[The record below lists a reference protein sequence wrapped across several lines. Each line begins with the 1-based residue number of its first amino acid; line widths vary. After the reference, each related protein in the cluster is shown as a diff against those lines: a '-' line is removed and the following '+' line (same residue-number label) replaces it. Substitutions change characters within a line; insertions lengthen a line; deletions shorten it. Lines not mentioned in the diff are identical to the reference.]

1 MTANKTL
8 TIAKG
13 MTTSTGVVTITAVDN
28 DVDAPNKMVTVSATA
43 SGGGVAAPA
52 PKTLTITDD
61 EGTPTVTLVLTPS
74 AIDESGA
81 TNNSTVTATLSGAS
95 NEAVTL
101 TVAAAAGTD
110 TVTGDF
116 TVTANKTLTIAKGMT
131 TSTGVVTITA
141 VDNDVDAPNKM
152 VTVSATASG
161 GGVAAPAPKT
171 LTITDDEG
179 TPTVTLVLT
188 PSAIDESGATN
199 NSTVTATLSG
209 ASNEAVTLTVAAAAG
224 TDTVTG
230 DFTVTANKTL
240 TIAKGMTTS
249 TGVVTITAV
258 DNDVDAPNKMVT
270 VSATASGGGVA
281 APAPKTLTITDDEG
295 TPTVTLVLTPSAIT
309 ESGATNNSTVTA
321 TLSGASNEA
330 VTLTVAA
337 AAGTDTVTG
346 DFTVTANKT
355 LTIAKGTTTSTG
367 VVTITAVDNDVDAP
381 NKMVTVSA
389 TASGGGVAA
398 PAPKTLTI
406 TDDEGTPTVTLVLTP
421 SAIDESGATNNS
433 TVTATLS
440 GASNEAVT
448 LTVAAAAGTD
458 TVTGDFTVTANKTLT
473 IAKGMTTST
482 GVVTITA
489 VDNDV
494 DAPNKMVTVS
504 ATASGGGVAA
514 PAPKTLTITDDE
526 GTPTVTLVLTPSA
539 IDESGATNNST
550 VTATLSGASNEAVT
564 LTVAAAAGTDTVT
577 GDFTVTANKTLTIAK
592 GTTTSTGVVTITAV
606 DNDVDAPNKM
616 VTVSATA
623 SGGGVAAPAN
633 QTLTINDDEGTPTV
647 TLVLTPS
654 TINESGNGN
663 SSTVTATLSGESSA
677 AVTVE
682 VSVPNNAPVTLSN
695 NTTLTITAGAKAST
709 GVVTITAV
717 DNSVNAPDKTVTVS
731 ATASGGGVANPTDQT
746 LTITDDDTTPPTA
759 LTITVDTNS
768 INENAGETMVTV
780 TATLDGTSRF
790 GVDKT
795 VNVTIGKEN
804 DTAEKGKDYK
814 EIGNLTVRI
823 TAGKASGS
831 QTFTLTPIDDE
842 IDEEDETISLEG
854 TLEELTVTDASIT
867 LTDDDDPPSGLTITV
882 DTDPVKDGIQ
892 DSVDEDA
899 GGTRV
904 SVTAALKGTTS
915 FGVDKTVNV
924 TVGNQDR
931 DSATEGTDYKTV
943 NDLKTTLTLKA
954 GETSISTKFTL
965 TPINDGIDEQD
976 ETISVEGTLEELT
989 ATHDSITITDDDDPP
1004 SGLTITVDTDP
1015 DTVGDQDSVG
1025 EDAGATTVKVT
1036 ATLDG
1041 TSRFDADQTVTVTVG
1056 AGSDDT
1062 AKKGTDYKAV
1072 EDLTFTINAGEASGS
1087 KDFTLTPEDDNF
1099 AEGNETISVTGTLG
1113 PLDPAKA
1120 TIIITDNDA
1129 APTGLRIS
1137 VDTGSPENLGSSTRN
1152 LSSERDRSLLYEDAG
1167 ETTVTVTATL
1177 DGTSLFGIDK
1187 TVTVTV
1193 GADSDT
1199 AVQGT
1204 DYHAEVSD
1212 FDITIAAG
1220 ASSGIYTFKLTPI
1233 DDKLA
1238 EGDETISLDGDL
1250 EELQVMG
1257 STIIITDDDT
1267 APTGITLTVD
1277 PASVGEEDGKPEIT
1291 VTATVNGT
1299 TRYKDAKTVTVSVG
1313 GGTATSDTD
1322 YEEVPGFDITIGAGA
1337 ESATH
1342 TFTLILTD
1350 DKIHEGDETINVTG
1364 TSGSLT
1370 VTDATLTIEDDEELP
1385 VVSINSPSVKESGK
1399 SGVPTEM
1406 TFTVTIFPES
1416 TKLVTV
1422 SYADTGTGT
1431 ASADK
1436 DYVSPGTGIL
1446 TFAPGITRRRIAI
1459 TVKGDDIDEYDETVV
1474 LRLSNPTNATL
1485 PDNVA
1490 ALESTGTIIDNNEP
1504 PTVSL
1509 LDSEPVE
1516 EGEVAVFPVRLSGES
1531 GKPITVSWKTSSGT
1545 ALEDVDY
1552 HGGSEQI
1559 TIHAGT
1565 VEKTVEITTIDDRE
1579 IEDWTENFSVA
1590 LSDPVNV
1597 TPESIKATGII
1608 KDDDRPAAIE
1618 RLERVN
1624 KTILPYVGSAIMR
1637 SRIDHVTGCIRH
1649 AASGVAY
1656 GDLSSFEGQLRNN
1669 ADILDQHQ
1677 MERISFLDVFNDA
1690 RFASGFKAYEEKHN
1704 PGDVTFCAGS
1714 DWNELSGGDNDPV
1727 TWDGSL
1733 AGTHLGGNVR
1743 ISEWILTGL
1752 DLFLYTGSFDW
1763 KDEGGEEEF
1772 RGIEGEWNLNIRGV
1786 NPYVA
1791 LLSEDGETQFWT
1803 MAGYGF
1809 GRVDIEEEIL
1819 DQSADITMKSVALGG
1834 AVPLRRGSGNVSL
1847 SLRGDV
1853 WLGEFEIAENGD
1865 LINGVSVQTRGA
1877 RALLESTWNRGSIT
1891 PSLLVGIKHDNSSSD
1906 STGMEIGSGIEWG
1919 SASHGLRVSLKSRA
1933 LLVRSSVQEW
1943 GVSGDVNLS
1952 PRDGLGPSLR
1962 LTTSRGDA
1970 EERAS
1975 TFLEDDSETLLGES
1989 GEGGIS
1995 FEAEAGWGID
2005 TAGGR
2010 GTMTPFAG
2018 VSLLERDERVL
2029 RLGGRLDM
2037 GKTLNLQLEGQR
2049 EKNEINGSE
2058 YGLLL
2063 EAKFSF

>member
-1 MTANKTL
+1 M
-8 TIAKG
+8 TIA
-13 MTTSTGVVTITAVDN
+13 A
-28 DVDAPNKMVTVSATA
+28 
-43 SGGGVAAPA
+43 
-52 PKTLTITDD
+52 
-61 EGTPTVTLVLTPS
+61 E
-74 AIDESGA
+74 
-81 TNNSTVTATLSGAS
+81 
-95 NEAVTL
+95 
-101 TVAAAAGTD
+101 
-110 TVTGDF
+110 
-116 TVTANKTLTIAKGMT
+116 
-131 TSTGVVTITA
+131 
-141 VDNDVDAPNKM
+141 
-152 VTVSATASG
+152 
-161 GGVAAPAPKT
+161 
-171 LTITDDEG
+171 
-179 TPTVTLVLT
+179 
-188 PSAIDESGATN
+188 
-199 NSTVTATLSG
+199 
-209 ASNEAVTLTVAAAAG
+209 
-224 TDTVTG
+224 
-230 DFTVTANKTL
+230 
-240 TIAKGMTTS
+240 
-249 TGVVTITAV
+249 
-258 DNDVDAPNKMVT
+258 
-270 VSATASGGGVA
+270 
-281 APAPKTLTITDDEG
+281 
-295 TPTVTLVLTPSAIT
+295 
-309 ESGATNNSTVTA
+309 
-321 TLSGASNEA
+321 
-330 VTLTVAA
+330 
-337 AAGTDTVTG
+337 
-346 DFTVTANKT
+346 
-355 LTIAKGTTTSTG
+355 
-367 VVTITAVDNDVDAP
+367 
-381 NKMVTVSA
+381 
-389 TASGGGVAA
+389 
-398 PAPKTLTI
+398 
-406 TDDEGTPTVTLVLTP
+406 
-421 SAIDESGATNNS
+421 
-433 TVTATLS
+433 
-440 GASNEAVT
+440 
-448 LTVAAAAGTD
+448 
-458 TVTGDFTVTANKTLT
+458 
-473 IAKGMTTST
+473 
-482 GVVTITA
+482 
-489 VDNDV
+489 
-494 DAPNKMVTVS
+494 
-504 ATASGGGVAA
+504 
-514 PAPKTLTITDDE
+514 
-526 GTPTVTLVLTPSA
+526 
-539 IDESGATNNST
+539 
-550 VTATLSGASNEAVT
+550 
-564 LTVAAAAGTDTVT
+564 
-577 GDFTVTANKTLTIAK
+577 
-592 GTTTSTGVVTITAV
+592 
-606 DNDVDAPNKM
+606 
-616 VTVSATA
+616 
-623 SGGGVAAPAN
+623 
-633 QTLTINDDEGTPTV
+633 
-647 TLVLTPS
+647 
-654 TINESGNGN
+654 
-663 SSTVTATLSGESSA
+663 
-677 AVTVE
+677 
-682 VSVPNNAPVTLSN
+682 
-695 NTTLTITAGAKAST
+695 
-709 GVVTITAV
+709 

-731 ATASGGGVANPTDQT
+731 ATASGGGVSNPSDQT

-759 LTITVDTNS
+759 LTITVDTDSNTGGNQNS
-768 INENAGETMVTV
+768 IGENAGAPMVTV

-790 GVDKT
+790 GVNKDVT
-795 VNVTIGKEN
+795 VKIGKDS
-804 DTAEKGKDYK
+804 DTAVEGTDY
-814 EIGNLTVRI
+814 EEVGDLTVRI
-823 TAGKASGS
+823 NAGDASGS
-831 QTFTLTPIDDE
+831 KTFTLT
-842 IDEEDETISLEG
+842 L
-854 TLEELTVTDASIT
+854 
-867 LTDDDDPPSGLTITV
+867 
-882 DTDPVKDGIQ
+882 
-892 DSVDEDA
+892 
-899 GGTRV
+899 
-904 SVTAALKGTTS
+904 
-915 FGVDKTVNV
+915 
-924 TVGNQDR
+924 
-931 DSATEGTDYKTV
+931 
-943 NDLKTTLTLKA
+943 
-954 GETSISTKFTL
+954 
-965 TPINDGIDEQD
+965 INDEIDEQD
-976 ETISVEGTLEELT
+976 ETISVEGTLETLAVTNDSITITDDDEEPSGLT
-989 ATHDSITITDDDDPP
+989 ITVDTDPGTDGNQDSVDEDTATIVTVTAALNGTTSFGVDKTVKVEVGQDSDTAVEGTDYHAVNDLTLTLNAGKTSISDTFTLTPINDGIDEDNETISVEGTLTGLTVTHDSITITDDDEPP

-1015 DTVGDQDSVG
+1015 GTDGNQDSVD

-1041 TSRFDADQTVTVTVG
+1041 TSRFATDQTVTVTVG
-1056 AGSDDT
+1056 AGSNTDEEGK
-1062 AKKGTDYKAV
+1062 AVSGTDYTEV
-1072 EDLTFTINAGEASGS
+1072 PNFDITIIAGEASGS
-1087 KDFTLTPEDDNF
+1087 NTFTLTPKDDNF

-1113 PLDPAKA
+1113 SLDPAKA
-1120 TIIITDNDA
+1120 TIIITDNDT

-1177 DGTSLFGIDK
+1177 DGASRFGVDK
-1187 TVTVTV
+1187 TVAVKI
-1193 GADSDT
+1193 GKSSDT

-1204 DYHAEVSD
+1204 DYHAEVSG

-1257 STIIITDDDT
+1257 STIIITDDDA

-1277 PASVGEEDGKPEIT
+1277 PDSVGEEDGEPEIT
-1291 VTATVNGT
+1291 VTATVNGN
-1299 TRYKDAKTVTVSVG
+1299 TRYTDAKTVTVSVG

-1322 YEEVPGFDITIGAGA
+1322 YEKVSDFDITIGAGA
-1337 ESATH
+1337 KSATH
-1342 TFTLILTD
+1342 TFTLILID

-1370 VTDATLTIEDDEELP
+1370 VTDATLTIKDDEELP

-1406 TFTVTIFPES
+1406 TFIVTIFPES

-1431 ASADK
+1431 ATADK

-1490 ALESTGTIIDNNEP
+1490 ALESRGTIIDNNEP

-1590 LSDPVNV
+1590 LSGLVNV

-1669 ADILDQHQ
+1669 ADILEQHQ

-1847 SLRGDV
+1847 SLRGDL